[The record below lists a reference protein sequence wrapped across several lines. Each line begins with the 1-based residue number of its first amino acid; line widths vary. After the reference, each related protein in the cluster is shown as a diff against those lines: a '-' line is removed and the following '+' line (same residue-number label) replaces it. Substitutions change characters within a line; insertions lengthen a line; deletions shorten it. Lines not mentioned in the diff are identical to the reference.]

1 MDELGT
7 KAGAATVVEMEA
19 GGAYTVTE
27 NVILDRPFLYA
38 IVDKETDLPIF
49 IGIVE
54 DPAAEWLP

>member
-1 MDELGT
+1 M
-7 KAGAATVVEMEA
+7 
-19 GGAYTVTE
+19 TE

-54 DPAAEWLP
+54 DPAAE

>member
-19 GGAYTVTE
+19 GGAFTVTE
-27 NVILDRPFLYA
+27 SVILNRPFLYA
-38 IVDKETDLPIF
+38 IVDEKTDLPIF

-54 DPAAEWLP
+54 DPVAK